1 MNVDRPKS
9 QKLIKAS
16 LFCISLVVGLI
27 LNNFVWVTSVSDNK
41 VDSHH
46 FLDSSLQSSP
56 KHNFDMSK
64 QPQSFTAW
72 SEAARLKDDS
82 ISKMQGGTIVN
93 DMAYSVV
100 GRGNESYI
108 AQFNLRTGASQ
119 LLAGNLGK
127 LTNDSADSETVS
139 PIGHANDL
147 VGLRLPNGL
156 VTFLTPRMYN
166 ETVVQLNLKD
176 GKVSRGKQTTLMFKN
191 KPIKASGM
199 EIIEQKNNMVTLLVK
214 ANSIYGTV
222 TFDITNLPKHLN
234 LKKVAKIPSADHTQ
248 HDREKVVSAH
258 PPLELINSY
267 KAKHS
272 GKSDVE
278 INQMIG
284 NDIAKDYSL
293 NQNITFANGYLY
305 VTSDKL
311 KDRDNGA
318 IILEY
323 QLPKDQRK
331 EPQTTGRY
339 AYINDKKLNLFE
351 VEAAAINSNGKIYAI
366 AHGYS
371 EQAGSA
377 KGKNRLTNVLDTKMT
392 VPQMTNDTNE

>member
-1 MNVDRPKS
+1 MDKLKS
-9 QKLIKAS
+9 QKLIKPS

-56 KHNFDMSK
+56 KHHFDMPQQQS
-64 QPQSFTAW
+64 QSFTAW
-72 SEAARLKDDS
+72 SETARLKDNH
-82 ISKMQGGTIVN
+82 ITKMQGGTIVN

-100 GRGNESYI
+100 GRGNDSHI
-108 AQFNLRTGASQ
+108 ARFNLKTGASQ
-119 LLAGNLGK
+119 LLSGNLGK
-127 LTNDSADSETVS
+127 MTNDSADSETVS

-147 VGLRLPNGL
+147 VGLKLPNGL

-176 GKVSRGKQTTLMFKN
+176 GKVSRGKQTRLMFQN
-191 KPIKASGM
+191 KPIKAVGM
-199 EIIEQKNNMVTLLVK
+199 EIIEQKNNQVTLLVK
-214 ANSIYGTV
+214 TTSIYGTV
-222 TFDITNLPKHLN
+222 TFDMTNLPKHLN
-234 LKKVAKIPSADHTQ
+234 LKEVAKIPSANHTQ
-248 HDREKVVSAH
+248 RDREKVVSAN
-258 PPLELINSY
+258 PPLELVNSY
-267 KAKHS
+267 KAKHRE
-272 GKSDVE
+272 KSDSE

-284 NDIAKDYSL
+284 NDIGKDYAL
-293 NQNITFANGYLY
+293 NQNIAFANGYLY

-323 QLPKDQRK
+323 QLPKDHHK
-331 EPQTTGRY
+331 ESQSTGRY
-339 AYINDKKLNLFE
+339 AYINDKKLNFFE
-351 VEAAAINSNGKIYAI
+351 VEAAAINSDGKIYAI

-371 EQAGSA
+371 QQAGSA
-377 KGKNRLTNVLDTKMT
+377 KGKKRVTNVLDTKMT
-392 VPQMTNDTNE
+392 VPQMTNAKNE